1 VECYIVERVAALCFA
16 GKGRVD
22 DSGDDF
28 SAGTSI
34 SVSGVNV
41 RVAYISGMDDIPI
54 PVDVRRSRLLDVA
67 RCKLRER
74 HLKRQMGVEPS
85 FFAGRKNAVRPH
97 FFQMLFSNASNS
109 GKLKAQGF
117 YWSCCFDLSGEFSP
131 NQSTNFC

>member
-1 VECYIVERVAALCFA
+1 MERYIVERVAALCFT
-16 GKGRVD
+16 GKGRMD

-74 HLKRQMGVEPS
+74 HLKRQMGLNR
-85 FFAGRKNAVRPH
+85 A
-97 FFQMLFSNASNS
+97 FSQG
-109 GKLKAQGF
+109 GKIRFDPIF
-117 YWSCCFDLSGEFSP
+117 YPIFSD
-131 NQSTNFC
+131 TF